1 VRVLA
6 GLMVPV
12 LTLTSVALFWL
23 CLFAI
28 FSLVTR
34 EEVFGQ
40 PLPPDMPLW
49 LGVVILFVVYQAVN
63 WPLHAIRQSSY
74 YTIGGVSRARG
85 I

>member
-1 VRVLA
+1 
-6 GLMVPV
+6 MVPV